1 MAFLTSTLTRPELD
15 FLNRV
20 LDSDASDSNSTI
32 TLVDE
37 DERICLYVV
46 LFPEQPQWLAVEI
59 SRDLYDQ
66 LRTGCLYRFRRNKLR
81 HGLQCIVLPFE
92 LSNLLN
98 PLRDYH
104 FDGVSLYELKR
115 HTTCVLQANKVFS
128 EAQLEKV
135 EPALLVVESAVSC
148 LISMKHARTHVELM
162 AVMTAFFRSV
172 TGKSVFGTSIKLID
186 ELSSILSGTINLQSN
201 DWVDVL
207 EDFHN
212 NIHRVKDSILG
223 QKLVKVFN
231 HLIAHTVYHKM
242 GIEVDSVLF
251 DKLERQKIRPT
262 VWNVLSFSDA
272 VFGLL
277 LFLVRQGRH
286 ALMTGDINCMFVDGK
301 VITEFLNTAALLRK
315 QFEFLGNPEAVD
327 IKLPLYL
334 KQLEDTIFQG
344 DMISRMTID
353 KMQKTLISS
362 VLLELKMVQNR
373 HRSVLAASSLRWCPV
388 GVFLYGDAG
397 VAKSFINQGLYY
409 YYCSLRGY
417 TKEQATVH
425 CMNFKD
431 EYMSGYKS
439 HMLGIILD
447 DVAQNAPNKI
457 QGVDP
462 TLAEIIAIFNNTGYV
477 TNQAEAFDKGKIP
490 MLAEWCGVTSNVADL
505 NARLY
510 YNNSYAILRRIPLR
524 IEPVVKE
531 AYRVPDTTRI
541 DSSKIPEGDYP
552 DCWTFKVSRA
562 KQVGSHHGEYVF
574 EQELPNYASLLKYM
588 KVYYENHISNQ
599 EKFMNSIGKMGPVE
613 LCACGL
619 PMNMCECDMDPD
631 PINPFVLQSGSTEII
646 DEIMAEEKA
655 ATIIQIKR
663 IRHRMIKKFNP
674 KGLDLLYVQ
683 KFFDTNST
691 NHVSTVVENA
701 GLMTP
706 EEYTNELNNIELLF
720 LKEYRIF
727 CDKAPSIKSMLVAG
741 VVLVDE
747 TTSESW
753 LSFTPIKGGKRNFL
767 QEHLKQIHKRL
778 LGYVPLEWNTKQ
790 HACLETYIIE
800 RVPHF
805 LAEGWTDADIV
816 RGMFD
821 YVEEF
826 SELIPSEERALTAE
840 IFQNLSKKEFTLGER
855 LTRKVIG
862 LYFEHNWVR
871 NSTNWLFS
879 HEWTR
884 KQILSTIQNQ
894 VVSVDGGA
902 SVLAGSAQ
910 ARDNRL
916 GGKKPFVI
924 VVVAVCTSA
933 ALISMIV
940 LFIQYMNK
948 NKSKIEYQ
956 KSDVLRQVGVYPKKR
971 EGEIENPWTVP
982 ERSVTSLDFMPK
994 RITNINDFEASLI
1007 RNLLYCELRGVDGGR
1022 SYVLPTHAL
1031 VLDSETL
1038 LVNYHAI
1045 EGANTLT
1052 VWLGSKVAK
1061 GVNPIVTIDL
1071 HPVMMHCIPQRDLC
1085 FVSTKAL
1092 PSMFKDIRSNFIKQS
1107 FDGLYDAYY
1116 LTKESSGDVKRTAVF
1131 GMSRGIVKH
1140 TQDFN
1145 DIDADCYYGTPEK
1158 PTVAGDCGSVL
1169 IMNTGYGPAIV
1180 GFHFLYDAGRNISS
1194 AIRLTTDDL
1203 VHTEFYGRPVVQC
1216 GVLKVKAPL
1225 TEETKLFTD
1234 FYEEGNIMVHGGS
1247 TEFRS
1252 RNRSRVGKSEIGQYL
1267 IDNCETENLVI
1278 TDRLV
1283 APFMDSWR
1291 PQQTALREYIKP
1303 THSFDEQLL
1312 IECGEQFSKYVIS
1325 NLTEEDKEDIHPV
1338 NLDVAVNGFPGVTNI
1353 DAQKFSTSG
1362 GYGYP
1367 GSKRNYLEH
1376 IDSVLWQD
1384 KVEYY
1389 DDVEND
1395 IELMWIGYKM
1405 GVRQHPI
1412 FSSQLKDE
1420 PVSLKKWLLRK
1431 TRVFFMCPLTFLTCM
1446 RMITLGLSRVM
1457 MRKKHIFKT
1466 AVGLNCHSEEWE
1478 QLYNQC
1484 VLFGMDNW
1492 IAGDFVGF
1500 DKILSLLISNV
1511 VRDFF
1516 LSIFEWSGN
1525 FSDEELLAA
1534 RTMFDDFTNATI
1546 DYFGTFIT
1554 LLGGEVSGHQL
1565 TTFFNSAAN
1574 VILHMYAYGKI
1585 YGIDSVE
1592 EFFIMVEIR
1601 VLGDDVYI
1609 TVSSLREEYNHTSVQ
1624 TEFAKVGIQY
1634 TMADKDSP
1642 SVPYINVEEVTF
1654 LKRTFSQHDEL
1665 PLIVA
1670 PLEKDSIYKML
1681 VYTVASKTVSPSE
1694 QLAQAMCSAA
1704 AESYYHGRDFFTR
1717 INRLIDSA
1725 PKSMS
1730 LQAQMLKFPRPTWDQ
1745 LTDRFYR
1752 ASPNIKA
1759 LVEGRINSQNRPFAV
1774 IDCPASLS
1782 PSTENG
1788 RVELQAKRTW
1798 MMSKVPFQG
1807 CVRFVTKEMDKR
1819 SGDESLPVADNNRF
1833 SNQKNKAHDSN
1844 GSHERTVQPGIK
1856 RGSLSPFSLEE
1867 ELVYKMCKKR
1877 RNKAR
1882 MDAWG
1887 STEFQSRKVY
1897 VGIYGEYFLQPKL
1910 QSEPTFESSIDDV
1923 PDTAEESVD
1932 TYQQQTTFAN
1942 EPVGE
1947 MNDISTGFNKV
1958 GSHFQLRAHL
1968 GDFLKRPALIYQYR
1982 WQENGA
1988 PGYKVSFSP
1997 WRAFFTTPAIKNKL
2011 QGFNL
2016 MRANLHL
2023 KFLVNGSPFYYGK
2036 LGAFYKPIASQ
2047 TESVPFLTVAANVAQ
2062 IPISQRPHV
2071 WLDNQS
2077 TSNPEMILPFLYPTP
2092 YVETKLANN
2101 LTDLG
2106 TISLWQYAALRSA
2119 NGVSTTGIDISVYA
2133 WAEDVEL
2140 AGATARPVLQASKSY
2155 GKMAG
2160 KMIKSSIPGAEYIPD
2175 GQVGAL
2181 ASTVSSVASKLKS
2194 VPIVGAYATATEAAA
2209 NMVGSVADFF
2219 GFTNVPNISDVSPVK
2234 QIPFQLASSQIS
2246 EPVMKLSLQPKQE
2259 IAMGAEQFGDKG
2271 GDALKIN
2278 ELCGRESFLCG
2289 ALWTTTNATDD
2300 ILFSSMVTPALFEV
2314 VSGATGYVGHTPMSY
2329 FSQMFQYWRGSVI
2342 FRFKVVRSQYHRGR
2356 LNICWD
2362 IAATQLTGTPSIGDP
2377 STMNVVIDLD
2387 ESDEVEIE
2395 IPYIQARQFLQTYQM
2410 VALPTRVWDNTSTP
2424 PATVF
2429 ADSNGAISV
2438 RVMNRLTAPEAS
2450 SDVDLLVFVRAGS
2463 DFKLAAPI
2471 PIDPNWTHSFKE
2483 TSVLQS
2489 EKKYVL
2495 GEEGDDDDVFKEV
2508 FGENIVSLRE
2518 LMHRSSLSAIQ
2529 VTEHGTLA
2537 GARII
2542 NIPLKHIPRPPG
2554 FYDNG
2559 WESFQNNVGVANPY
2573 NMTRMHPINWVSY
2586 CFIGHKGSVNIT
2598 VNNVSLEGQTY
2609 LDHFSLERVPR
2620 ANGLNA
2626 AARRLNYD
2634 SVSYVS
2640 VMSSAMIQY
2649 NKNTRTVDY
2658 GGASG
2663 QALLNTKTNT
2673 GLCVNLP
2680 YYANAGFALTDPY
2693 TQYSNGDTTT
2703 DGNNDWWYL
2712 RSRIN
2717 GSQTPK
2723 SITTEIYYATGP
2735 DFDLVFFLN
2744 CPIVY
2749 FKDRNGA

>member
-1 MAFLTSTLTRPELD
+1 MAFLTNTLTRPELD

-37 DERICLYVV
+37 DERIVLYVV
-46 LFPEQPQWLAVEI
+46 LFPEQPQWLSVEI
-59 SRDLYDQ
+59 PRDLFDQ
-66 LRTGCLYRFRRNKLR
+66 LRTGCLYRYRNNKLR
-81 HGLQCIVLPFE
+81 HGLQCITLPFE

-148 LISMKHARTHVELM
+148 LISMKHAKTHVELM

-588 KVYYENHISNQ
+588 KVFYENHISNQ

-631 PINPFVLQSGSTEII
+631 PINPFALQSGSTEII

-663 IRHRMIKKFNP
+663 IRHRMIKKFDP

-691 NHVSTVVENA
+691 NHVSTVIENA

-706 EEYTNELNNIELLF
+706 EEYKNELNNIELLF
-720 LKEYRIF
+720 LKEFRTF

-840 IFQNLSKKEFTLGER
+840 IFQNLSKKEFTIGER

-884 KQILSTIQNQ
+884 RQILSTIQNQ

-902 SVLAGSAQ
+902 SILAGSAQ
-910 ARDNRL
+910 ARDDRL

-1071 HPVMMHCIPQRDLC
+1071 HPVMLHYIPQRDLC

-1116 LTKESSGDVKRTAVF
+1116 LTKESNGDVKRTAVF
-1131 GMSRGIVKH
+1131 GMSRGVVKH

-1194 AIRLTTDDL
+1194 AIRLTADDL

-1312 IECGEQFSKYVIS
+1312 VECGEQFSKYVIS

-1484 VLFGMDNW
+1484 VLFGMCNW

-1516 LSIFEWSGN
+1516 LSIFHWSGN

-1585 YGIDSVE
+1585 YGIDSVQ

-1609 TVSSLREEYNHTSVQ
+1609 TVSSLRVEYNHTSVQ
-1624 TEFAKVGIQY
+1624 VEFAKVGIQY

-1654 LKRTFSQHDEL
+1654 LKRTFSKHDEL
-1665 PLIVA
+1665 PLMVA

-1752 ASPNIKA
+1752 ASPNFKA
-1759 LVEGRINSQNRPFAV
+1759 LVEGHTNSQNRPFAV

-1819 SGDESLPVADNNRF
+1819 RGDESLPVADNNRF
-1833 SNQKNKAHDSN
+1833 SNQKNKAHDSH

-1887 STEFQSRKVY
+1887 STEYQARKIY
-1897 VGIYGEYFLQPKL
+1897 VGIYGDYFEQVKL
-1910 QSEPTFESSIDDV
+1910 QSEPVFASSLDPVPSTDDQSG
-1923 PDTAEESVD
+1923 DQT
-1932 TYQQQTTFAN
+1932 QQTTTFAN

-1947 MNDISTGFNKV
+1947 VVDMSTSFNKV
-1958 GSHFQLRAHL
+1958 GSHMKIQMEL
-1968 GDFLKRPALIYQYR
+1968 GDFLKRPILIDQYR
-1982 WQENGA
+1982 WVENDS
-1988 PGYKVSFSP
+1988 PGRKLTISP
-1997 WRAFFTTPAIKNKL
+1997 WELYFNTPSIRNKL
-2011 QGFNL
+2011 QGFGL
-2016 MRANLHL
+2016 LRANLRV
-2023 KFLVNGSPFYYGK
+2023 KFLINGSPFYYGK
-2036 LGAFYKPIASQ
+2036 IGAFYRPMAGSMVDSIPLA
-2047 TESVPFLTVAANVAQ
+2047 TPAALGQ
-2062 IPISQRPHV
+2062 ICVSQRPHV

-2077 TSNPEMILPFLYPTP
+2077 TSNPEMVLPFLYPYP
-2092 YVETKLANN
+2092 FVN
-2101 LTDLG
+2101 
-2106 TISLWQYAALRSA
+2106 ISTLQELEAIGYLELWQFAALRSA
-2119 NGVSTTGIDISVYA
+2119 NGVTTAGIDISIYA
-2133 WAEDVEL
+2133 WAEDFEL
-2140 AGATARPVLQASKSY
+2140 AGPTAQPILQAQREYKSNH
-2155 GKMAG
+2155 
-2160 KMIKSSIPGAEYIPD
+2160 SISGP
-2175 GQVGAL
+2175 
-2181 ASTVSSVASKLKS
+2181 ASTVASVASKLKG
-2194 VPIVGAYATATEAAA
+2194 VPMIGAYATATETAAK
-2209 NMVGSVADFF
+2209 MVAGVADFF
-2219 GFTNVPNISDVSPVK
+2219 GFTNVPNIKDVEPMK
-2234 QIPFQLASSQIS
+2234 QVPFQLASSTIS
-2246 EPVMKLSLQPKQE
+2246 EPVMKLGLQPKQE
-2259 IAMGAEQFGDKG
+2259 IAVGGDQYGDKT
-2271 GDALKIN
+2271 GDALSVTS
-2278 ELCGRESFLCG
+2278 LVGRESFLCG
-2289 ALWTTTNATDD
+2289 ALWATSQNTDT
-2300 ILFSSMVTPALFEV
+2300 ILFSSLVTPALNDF
-2314 VSGATGYVGHTPMSY
+2314 TGISPVTIAHTCPSY
-2329 FSQMFQYWRGSVI
+2329 WSQMFQYWRGSII

-2356 LNICWD
+2356 LNVCWD
-2362 IAATQLTGTPSIGDP
+2362 AMQNQLDFSPSIGEP
-2377 STMNVVIDLD
+2377 TTMNVVIDLD
-2387 ESDEVEIE
+2387 ESDEVEVSV
-2395 IPYIQARQFLQTYQM
+2395 PYVQAQQFLRCINYNSGP
-2410 VALPTRVWDNTSTP
+2410 ATRYWDNTSSP
-2424 PATVF
+2424 PAVF
-2429 ADSNGAISV
+2429 ESETNGCVSV
-2438 RVMNRLTAPEAS
+2438 RVVNRLTAPEAS
-2450 SDVDLLVFVRAGS
+2450 SDVDLLVFVRCGE
-2463 DFKLAAPI
+2463 DFKFAGPV
-2471 PIDPNWTHSFKE
+2471 DVNRNMTFTNVE
-2483 TSVLQS
+2483 NTVLQS
-2489 EKKYVL
+2489 TKIYDM
-2495 GEEGDDDDVFKEV
+2495 GTSHDDDDVFLEV
-2508 FGENIVSLRE
+2508 FGENISSIRE
-2518 LMHRSSLSAIQ
+2518 LLHRSSLSALQ
-2529 VTEHGTLA
+2529 FLNQTSTA
-2537 GARII
+2537 G
-2542 NIPLKHIPRPPG
+2542 NWLFTVPFKHFPRPPG
-2554 FYDNG
+2554 FYNNG
-2559 WESFQNNVGVANPY
+2559 WEQGRNLNLTLTPY
-2573 NMTRMHPINWVSY
+2573 NYTKMHPILWTSA
-2586 CFIGHKGSVNIT
+2586 CFIGMKGSVNVT
-2598 VNNVSLEGQTY
+2598 FNAQCNSGTNSYTDSMSVRRVGNASSL
-2609 LDHFSLERVPR
+2609 S
-2620 ANGLNA
+2620 AND
-2626 AARRLNYD
+2626 RRLNAY
-2634 SVSYVS
+2634 SVSVGAITDS
-2640 VMSSAMIQY
+2640 QVMNAWATEPRYAWSA
-2649 NKNTRTVDY
+2649 TGT
-2658 GGASG
+2658 
-2663 QALLNTKTNT
+2663 ALTNQKTNT
-2673 GLCVNLP
+2673 GLVVNVP
-2680 YYANAGFALTDPY
+2680 FYSRAGFF
-2693 TQYSNGDTTT
+2693 TT
-2703 DGNNDWWYL
+2703 DLTSKYDNTSITDDSNNDWYYYQHMTF
-2712 RSRIN
+2712 
-2717 GSQTPK
+2717 GTTPA
-2723 SITTEIYYATGP
+2723 SARNTCIEMYYGTGP

-2749 FKDRNGA
+2749 YITVSPTT